1 METMNDKTGTIWTRS
16 ALAKKVG
23 VGADTLRFYEQ
34 KSLLRKPVRNVSGYR
49 IYGEADLERMQFIR
63 RAQGLGFS
71 LQHIKHLLQLTGSIK
86 TPRRKVREFAE
97 ARLAVI
103 RQKIRDLRE
112 MERALG
118 SLVAQCDGQG
128 ALQGCPIVEF
138 VAGKNL
144 KLKVNRHE

>member
-1 METMNDKTGTIWTRS
+1 MNDKTDAIWTRS

-63 RAQGLGFS
+63 RAQELGFS
-71 LQHIKHLLQLTGSIK
+71 LQDIKQLLQLTESIK

-128 ALQGCPIVEF
+128 ALKGCPIVEF
-138 VAGKNL
+138 VAEKNS
-144 KLKVNRHE
+144 KLKVNCHE